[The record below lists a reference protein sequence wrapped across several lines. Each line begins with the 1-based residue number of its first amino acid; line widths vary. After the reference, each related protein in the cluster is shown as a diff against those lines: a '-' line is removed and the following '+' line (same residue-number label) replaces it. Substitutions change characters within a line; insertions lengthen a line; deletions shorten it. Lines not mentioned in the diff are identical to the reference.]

1 MTKGEPAVYAETV
14 YDETKFYAVVGALEQ
29 SSLHP
34 LAKAVMKHLEI
45 KNPQCMFNEPQ
56 QITVLPGEG
65 IRAEV
70 GGKLFW
76 VGSEEV
82 LKHVNG
88 QQDHIRA
95 VEDDIRRM
103 KAQGYT
109 IVAAVSEDRVLGQ
122 FGLADEIR
130 PETAT
135 VVRKLHEAGITDTV
149 MLTGDHEQ
157 SAQAIAKQSGVARV
171 FASLLPEQKVA
182 KIKELSS
189 RKNRH
194 GWRWH

>member
-109 IVAAVSEDRVLGQ
+109 IVAAVSEDR
-122 FGLADEIR
+122 IR
-130 PETAT
+130 P
-135 VVRKLHEAGITDTV
+135 VRPCRRDQ
-149 MLTGDHEQ
+149 TGDGNRRP
-157 SAQAIAKQSGVARV
+157 QA
-171 FASLLPEQKVA
+171 
-182 KIKELSS
+182 S
-189 RKNRH
+189 RGRYH
-194 GWRWH
+194 GYGHADRRP